1 MYHYEKNNT
10 LFTDDIVDESDI
22 KKLDEVLDED
32 ELVSPFITQSVT
44 KTITSQNLKKALAK
58 KATTNLSIKDMGNK
72 GTYINIFIFY
82 LCLMYT
88 SCEYFLLALCTYL
101 TQQTMTLDVLKIL
114 HKSLDTC
121 PLSDVLI
128 DDPKGLM
135 VPLMPHQKYAIAWLM
150 WRESHKPF
158 GGILGM

>member
-1 MYHYEKNNT
+1 MNKT
-10 LFTDDIVDESDI
+10 KQLFTDEIVDKPDI
-22 KKLDEVLDED
+22 KKLDEILDED
-32 ELVSPFITQSVT
+32 ESVSPFITQSVT
-44 KTITSQNLKKALAK
+44 TTINSQNFKKALAK

-72 GTYINIFIFY
+72 GILLFTFFY
-82 LCLMYT
+82 LSLMYN
-88 SCEYFLLALCTYL
+88 SSEYFMLALCTYL

-121 PLSDVLI
+121 PLSDVLM

-135 VPLMPHQKYAIAWLM
+135 VPLMPHQKHAIAWLM
-150 WRESHKPF
+150 WRESQTPF